1 MGALPRCQ
9 PGPMPTRARAQLRKN
24 WTSRPPR
31 GRLRAIRGVSPELCT
46 EGYPWAV
53 PEATL
58 SPALVRAEALIRNV
72 PDYPQPGII
81 FRDITPLLADA
92 EALRVTTEAIIA
104 PFAGQFDVIAGVE
117 ARGFILASAA
127 AIAAGVGLIPIRK
140 AGKLPRPAAS
150 VDYALEYGTA
160 TIEMHDDL
168 PAGSRVLLIDDV
180 LATGGT
186 LAAGRE
192 LIERLGSHVVGISV
206 LFEIDGLGG
215 REAVGDLHTVFH
227 SA

>member
-1 MGALPRCQ
+1 M
-9 PGPMPTRARAQLRKN
+9 
-24 WTSRPPR
+24 
-31 GRLRAIRGVSPELCT
+31 
-46 EGYPWAV
+46 
-53 PEATL
+53 PEAQL
-58 SPALVRAEALIRNV
+58 SPALERAAGLIRSI
-72 PDYPQPGII
+72 PDYPEPGIV

-104 PFAGQFDVIAGVE
+104 PFAGQFDVVAGIE
-117 ARGFILASAA
+117 ARGFILAGAA

-160 TIEMHDDL
+160 TIEMHDDV

-192 LIERLGSHVVGISV
+192 LVERLGSHVAGISV

-215 REAVGDLHTVFH
+215 RAAIGDLHTVFH
-227 SA
+227 SDPA

>member
-1 MGALPRCQ
+1 
-9 PGPMPTRARAQLRKN
+9 MPT
-24 WTSRPPR
+24 
-31 GRLRAIRGVSPELCT
+31 T
-46 EGYPWAV
+46 EQ
-53 PEATL
+53 T
-58 SPALVRAEALIRNV
+58 PALARAEALIRSI
-72 PDYPQPGII
+72 PDYPEPGIL

-92 EALRVTTEAIIA
+92 EALRATTDAIIE
-104 PFAGQFDVIAGVE
+104 PFAGQFDVIAGIE
-117 ARGFILASAA
+117 ARGFLIAGAA
-127 AIAAGVGLIPIRK
+127 AIAAGTGLIPIRK

-186 LAAGRE
+186 LAAGRQ

-215 REAVGDLHTVFH
+215 RDLIGDLHTVFH
-227 SA
+227 S

>member
-1 MGALPRCQ
+1 MA
-9 PGPMPTRARAQLRKN
+9 
-24 WTSRPPR
+24 
-31 GRLRAIRGVSPELCT
+31 SPELD
-46 EGYPWAV
+46 
-53 PEATL
+53 
-58 SPALVRAEALIRNV
+58 RAESLIRTI
-72 PDYPQPGII
+72 PDYPQPGIL

-92 EALRVTTEAIIA
+92 GALRATTDALIA
-104 PFAGQFDVIAGVE
+104 PFAGQFDVVAGIE
-117 ARGFILASAA
+117 ARGFILAGAA
-127 AIAAGVGLIPIRK
+127 AISASVGLIPIRK

-192 LIERLGSHVVGISV
+192 LIERLGSTVAGISV
-206 LFEIDGLGG
+206 LFEISGLGG
-215 REAVGDLHTVFH
+215 RELIGDLHTVFA
-227 SA
+227 S

>member
-1 MGALPRCQ
+1 VPSAEL
-9 PGPMPTRARAQLRKN
+9 
-24 WTSRPPR
+24 
-31 GRLRAIRGVSPELCT
+31 SPELR
-46 EGYPWAV
+46 
-53 PEATL
+53 
-58 SPALVRAEALIRNV
+58 RAESLIRSV
-72 PDYPQPGII
+72 PDYPQPGIV

-92 EALRVTTEAIIA
+92 QALHATTEALIE
-104 PFAGQFDVIAGVE
+104 PFAGEFDVVAGVE
-117 ARGFILASAA
+117 ARGFILAGAA

-186 LAAGRE
+186 LAAARE
-192 LIERLGSHVVGISV
+192 LVERLGSHVTGISV
-206 LFEIDGLGG
+206 LFEIDDLGG
-215 REAVGDLHTVFH
+215 RSVIGDLHTVFH
-227 SA
+227 A

>member
-1 MGALPRCQ
+1 M
-9 PGPMPTRARAQLRKN
+9 
-24 WTSRPPR
+24 
-31 GRLRAIRGVSPELCT
+31 
-46 EGYPWAV
+46 

-58 SPALVRAEALIRNV
+58 SPALVRAETLIRNV
-72 PDYPQPGII
+72 ADYPQSGII

-92 EALRVTTEAIIA
+92 EALQVTTEAIIE
-104 PFAGQFDVIAGVE
+104 PVAGQFDVIAGIE

-140 AGKLPRPAAS
+140 AGKLPHPAAS
-150 VDYALEYGTA
+150 VKYVLEYGTA

-186 LAAGRE
+186 LVAARE
-192 LIERLGSHVVGISV
+192 LIEQLGSHVVGISV

>member
-1 MGALPRCQ
+1 M
-9 PGPMPTRARAQLRKN
+9 
-24 WTSRPPR
+24 
-31 GRLRAIRGVSPELCT
+31 
-46 EGYPWAV
+46 
-53 PEATL
+53 PEAEL
-58 SPALVRAEALIRNV
+58 SPALTRAAALIRSI
-72 PDYPQPGII
+72 PDYPEPGIV

-92 EALRVTTEAIIA
+92 EALKATTDAILE
-104 PFAGQFDVIAGVE
+104 PFAGQFDVVAGIE
-117 ARGFILASAA
+117 ARGFILAGAA

-186 LAAGRE
+186 LAAGRQLVE
-192 LIERLGSHVVGISV
+192 ELGSHVIGISV

-215 REAVGDLHTVFH
+215 RDLIGDLHTVFH
-227 SA
+227 AE

>member
-1 MGALPRCQ
+1 
-9 PGPMPTRARAQLRKN
+9 MPSA
-24 WTSRPPR
+24 
-31 GRLRAIRGVSPELCT
+31 E
-46 EGYPWAV
+46 
-53 PEATL
+53 L
-58 SPALVRAEALIRNV
+58 SPALLRAESLIRSV
-72 PDYPQPGII
+72 PDYPKPGIV

-92 EALRVTTEAIIA
+92 EALRVTTQAIIE
-104 PFAGQFDVIAGVE
+104 PFAGQFDVVAGVE
-117 ARGFILASAA
+117 ARGFILAGAA

-186 LAAGRE
+186 LAAGRQI
-192 LIERLGSHVVGISV
+192 LERLGCHVAGISV
-206 LFEIDGLGG
+206 LFEIQGLGG
-215 REAVGDLHTVFH
+215 REVIGDVHTVFR
-227 SA
+227 S

>member
-1 MGALPRCQ
+1 
-9 PGPMPTRARAQLRKN
+9 MPD
-24 WTSRPPR
+24 
-31 GRLRAIRGVSPELCT
+31 T
-46 EGYPWAV
+46 E
-53 PEATL
+53 L
-58 SPALVRAEALIRNV
+58 SPALARAESLIRSI
-72 PDYPQPGII
+72 PDHPQPGIV

-92 EALRVTTEAIIA
+92 EALRATTEAIIA
-104 PFAGQFDVIAGVE
+104 PFAGEFDVVAGIE
-117 ARGFILASAA
+117 ARGFLLAGAA

-192 LIERLGSHVVGISV
+192 LVERLGGRIAGISV

-215 REAVGDLHTVFH
+215 RDAVGDLHTVFH
-227 SA
+227 A

>member
-1 MGALPRCQ
+1 
-9 PGPMPTRARAQLRKN
+9 MPSSA
-24 WTSRPPR
+24 
-31 GRLRAIRGVSPELCT
+31 
-46 EGYPWAV
+46 
-53 PEATL
+53 L
-58 SPALVRAEALIRNV
+58 SPALARAESLIRSI
-72 PDYPQPGII
+72 PDYPEPGIL

-92 EALRVTTEAIIA
+92 EALRATTDAIVE
-104 PFAGQFDVIAGVE
+104 PFAGQFDVIAGIE
-117 ARGFILASAA
+117 ARGFLIAGAA

-192 LIERLGSHVVGISV
+192 LVERLGSHVTGISV
-206 LFEIDGLGG
+206 LFEIEGLGG
-215 REAVGDLHTVFH
+215 RDAIGDLHTVFH
-227 SA
+227 S